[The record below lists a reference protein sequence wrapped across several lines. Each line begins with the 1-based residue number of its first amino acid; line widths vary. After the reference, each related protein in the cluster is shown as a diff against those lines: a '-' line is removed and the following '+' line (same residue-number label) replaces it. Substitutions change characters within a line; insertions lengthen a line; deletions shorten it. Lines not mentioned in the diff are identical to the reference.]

1 MTYLYLRSIKPLHVL
16 LLLLSMA
23 CLPNAYAQTA
33 PSTSEI
39 SNYVGLHRAAHQGDT
54 EAVKRLIQ
62 SGANLE
68 ARDGSGRTPLLVAG
82 FASHDPIVKL
92 LAEAGADM
100 NAKENRA
107 YDIITI
113 AAVANDVEMLNLAL
127 ELGASAGN
135 TTSPYDGTALIAA
148 AHLGHHEIVD
158 SLIKNNAPLD
168 HINNLNWTALIE
180 AVILGNGGKNHT
192 KTLELLLKAGA
203 NKTIADG
210 QGITPL
216 EHAKSRGYQ
225 AMIDLLTDGAE

>member
-1 MTYLYLRSIKPLHVL
+1 MTYTYLSLVKPLYVLYLLV
-16 LLLLSMA
+16 SMA
-23 CLPNAYAQTA
+23 FLSNTYAQTA
-33 PSTSEI
+33 PSANEV
-39 SNYVGLHRAAHQGDT
+39 SNYVGLHLAAHKGDI
-54 EAVKRLIQ
+54 EAVNRLIQ
-62 SGANLE
+62 SGADLE

-92 LAEAGADM
+92 LAEAGAEM

-180 AVILGNGGKNHT
+180 VVILGDGGKSHT

-203 NKTIADG
+203 DKTIADG
-210 QGITPL
+210 QGITPF
-216 EHAKSRGYQ
+216 EHARSRGFQ
-225 AMIDLLTDGAE
+225 AMIDLLTDGAD